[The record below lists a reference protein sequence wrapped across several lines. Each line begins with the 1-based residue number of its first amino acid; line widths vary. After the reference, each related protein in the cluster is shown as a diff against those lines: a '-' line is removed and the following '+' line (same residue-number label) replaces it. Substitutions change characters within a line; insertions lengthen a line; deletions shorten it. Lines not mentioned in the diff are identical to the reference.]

1 MDSVDYIHMC
11 AYIHILMYRHVPI
24 ITTEDILNLGRGTS
38 GSKGRYG
45 EWHREK
51 FFSEKNIYRA
61 KIKSEMDKY
70 G

>member
-45 EWHREK
+45 E
-51 FFSEKNIYRA
+51 
-61 KIKSEMDKY
+61 
-70 G
+70 